1 MKRMIPLIFFTVTFN
16 AEACTVYP
24 VSLAWFRGLDQ
35 VWTAELYTY
44 ILFYVVLLALC
55 LRLIAG
61 LSIFQSAFCALAA
74 IVTSLFPGL
83 LLAGTHL
90 EFQVSSL
97 AVLLCLY
104 FIAKTRVILKRP
116 VFSRSSAGLIPP
128 FLLILLLSSVL
139 ASRGFHAVQFAL
151 ILQLGFSGLVSYLLV
166 DNVLW
171 NLNNKIESLDL
182 KKANLGYHILLFAT
196 LLFFGL

>member
-1 MKRMIPLIFFTVTFN
+1 MKRMISLIFFTATFR
-16 AEACTVYP
+16 AEASTVYP

-35 VWTAELYTY
+35 VWTTELYSYVLVY
-44 ILFYVVLLALC
+44 IFLLALC

-61 LSIFQSAFCALAA
+61 LSIFQSAFSSLAA

-83 LLAGTHL
+83 LLAGTHF

-116 VFSRSSAGLIPP
+116 AFSRNSAGLIPP
-128 FLLILLLSSVL
+128 LLLILLFSSVL
-139 ASRGFHAVQFAL
+139 ASKGFHALQFAL

-171 NLNNKIESLDL
+171 DLNNKIESVGLR
-182 KKANLGYHILLFAT
+182 KANLGYHILLFAT
-196 LLFFGL
+196 LPFLGL